1 MDDRTEATRLLAINT
16 GSSSLKAGVY
26 RAGPEPLREASVLVD
41 LNDGEGARVTV
52 HAAGGQAL
60 IDRRER
66 LEGHASAL
74 AALRSCL
81 QETDLDQGIAA
92 IGHRIV
98 HGGRNHDQPAL
109 ITPELLDNLHGL
121 VPLAP
126 EHLPQAL
133 AAVEAL
139 GRSFP
144 GVPQVACFDTAFHR
158 TMPRVAQL
166 YGLPYDVQDAGV
178 LRYGFHGLSCESI
191 LDQLGAVGEVD
202 GRRVVIAHLG
212 NGSSMTAVR
221 NGRSVETTMGFTPTG
236 GLVMAS
242 RSGDLDPGVLL
253 FLLRERSLDAA
264 ALGELVNRRSGLLG
278 VSGTSGDMRE
288 LLDLE
293 SSDPRAAEA
302 VDLFCYQAR
311 KAVGAL
317 ATALGGLD
325 TLVFTGGIG
334 EHAAPVRERICS
346 GLGFL
351 GIEVD
356 PERNLGS
363 LPVIS
368 PESSPVTVRV
378 VRTDEELMIVRHTAQ
393 LLGTKGGTRVP
404 V

>member
-1 MDDRTEATRLLAINT
+1 MDDRIEATRLLAINT

-66 LEGHASAL
+66 LESHASAL
-74 AALRSCL
+74 VALRSCL

-166 YGLPYDVQDAGV
+166 YGLPSDVQDAGV

-191 LDQLGAVGEVD
+191 VQQLDAMGEVD
-202 GRRVVIAHLG
+202 GGRVVIAHLG

-253 FLLRERSLDAA
+253 FLLRERALDAA

-278 VSGTSGDMRE
+278 VSETSGDMRE

-302 VDLFCYQAR
+302 VALFCYHAR

-351 GIEVD
+351 SIEVD
-356 PERNLGS
+356 HERNLGS

-368 PESSPVTVRV
+368 PVSSPVTVRV
-378 VRTDEELMIVRHTAQ
+378 VRTNEELMIVRHTAQ
-393 LLGTKGGTRVP
+393 LLGAKGGTRVP

>member
-98 HGGRNHDQPAL
+98 HGGRNHDQPEL
-109 ITPELLDNLHGL
+109 ITSELLDNLHGL

-133 AAVEAL
+133 AAIEAL
-139 GRSFP
+139 GRAFP

-166 YGLPYDVQDAGV
+166 YGLPPSWRTRASFATASTGSRTSRSSGS
-178 LRYGFHGLSCESI
+178 LAPSS
-191 LDQLGAVGEVD
+191 EVD
-202 GRRVVIAHLG
+202 GRR
-212 NGSSMTAVR
+212 
-221 NGRSVETTMGFTPTG
+221 RS
-236 GLVMAS
+236 
-242 RSGDLDPGVLL
+242 
-253 FLLRERSLDAA
+253 
-264 ALGELVNRRSGLLG
+264 
-278 VSGTSGDMRE
+278 
-288 LLDLE
+288 
-293 SSDPRAAEA
+293 
-302 VDLFCYQAR
+302 
-311 KAVGAL
+311 
-317 ATALGGLD
+317 
-325 TLVFTGGIG
+325 
-334 EHAAPVRERICS
+334 
-346 GLGFL
+346 
-351 GIEVD
+351 
-356 PERNLGS
+356 
-363 LPVIS
+363 
-368 PESSPVTVRV
+368 
-378 VRTDEELMIVRHTAQ
+378 
-393 LLGTKGGTRVP
+393 
-404 V
+404 